1 MSESKDEYKYIRIS
15 KEEDRCMIAQILAK
29 EGYTV
34 KFERKKLR
42 RRQEHIHTSFVTKKN
57 NWQWRI
63 GICNGIK
70 IHN

>member
-34 KFERKKLR
+34 KFERKKLTEKAR
-42 RRQEHIHTSFVTKKN
+42 AYTYFVCYSCA
-57 NWQWRI
+57 QP
-63 GICNGIK
+63 
-70 IHN
+70 HSEVSYP